1 MSSTYSTTAL
11 HPSLTCYYPSRRLQH
26 LLSIPR
32 FNTHTGSASWAES
45 GDWKLFFG
53 ETMLSESLVLFFVI
67 HPDEWFPFQ
76 KRFQTS
82 QLQEVVNDYL
92 SSASATVTVTAVS
105 MSVGGAIGSIL
116 PGPGTVAG
124 GMLGTVAG
132 VLITEAFTAIVREF
146 SDGILGQYLRYIG

>member
-1 MSSTYSTTAL
+1 
-11 HPSLTCYYPSRRLQH
+11 
-26 LLSIPR
+26 
-32 FNTHTGSASWAES
+32 
-45 GDWKLFFG
+45 
-53 ETMLSESLVLFFVI
+53 MLSESLVLFFVI

-82 QLQEVVNDYL
+82 QLQDVVNDYL

>member
-1 MSSTYSTTAL
+1 MPSTYSITA
-11 HPSLTCYYPSRRLQH
+11 CYYPSHRLQH

-82 QLQEVVNDYL
+82 QLQEFVNDFL
-92 SSASATVTVTAVS
+92 STATATMAVMAVS
-105 MSVGGAIGSIL
+105 MSVGAAIGSIL

-124 GMLGTVAG
+124 GMLGSVGGA
-132 VLITEAFTAIVREF
+132 LIKEAFTAIVKEF
-146 SDGILGQYLRYIG
+146 SETQLLGQYLRYIG